1 MIEYLDRGYRNRSHT
16 NFRMY
21 GSNQIRVQL
30 PVLLLAVFVGCNG
43 EDHSSVP
50 VSIQASPPYSYSGRI
65 GRIWGGDNFE
75 VVDNGRLHY
84 AFIRGIDTPEPGQA
98 YYDEGKSML
107 RQFARHRKTTVNVLE
122 RDDWK
127 REVSDVQ
134 ISDPESG
141 EQIDPALELL
151 RLGLA
156 WFDQS
161 DGPYAESYLEAETLA
176 RKEKIGIWS
185 QPDPVP
191 PWEFWEKQV
200 QQVRSE
206 PE

>member
-1 MIEYLDRGYRNRSHT
+1 
-16 NFRMY
+16 MY

-30 PVLLLAVFVGCNG
+30 LILLLAVFVGCNG

-50 VSIQASPPYSYSGRI
+50 VSIQATPPYSYSGRI

-75 VVDNGRLHY
+75 VVDNGQLHY
-84 AFIRGIDTPEPGQA
+84 AFIRGVDTPEPGQA
-98 YYDEGKSML
+98 WHQEGKVML
-107 RQFARHRKTTVNVLE
+107 RKLSRHGNATVSVLD

-127 REVSDVQ
+127 REVADVQ
-134 ISDPESG
+134 IPNPKTG
-141 EQIDPALELL
+141 EVIDPALELL

-161 DGPYAESYLEAETLA
+161 DGPYTETYREAETLA

-185 QPDPVP
+185 QSNPVP
-191 PWEFWEKQV
+191 PWEFWGKQV
-200 QQVRSE
+200 QRIRSE
-206 PE
+206 PK